1 MSEAK
6 GDCHHILGLDIM
18 LDQNLKAWLLE
29 INHQPSLEIEF
40 SKQYM
45 KDSKK
50 AFKKYICEVD
60 KTIKTQV
67 VGDALKMTYETRS
80 DDKETRN
87 QKRREIDRFGCY

>member
-1 MSEAK
+1 M
-6 GDCHHILGLDIM
+6 
-18 LDQNLKAWLLE
+18 
-29 INHQPSLEIEF
+29 EIEF

-67 VGDALKMTYETRS
+67 VGDAIMMSYETRS
-80 DDKETRN
+80 EDRETRN
-87 QKRREIDRFGCY
+87 